1 MYMCPDVIEGVYYS
15 LEMILT
21 PSDFAVFLCKFSG
34 LFPSSQIWIAMGL
47 MVRTLNLS
55 LPFDFHAF
63 LLIDSS
69 KLAFEICTL

>member
-1 MYMCPDVIEGVYYS
+1 MSMHPDVIEGVYS

-21 PSDFAVFLCKFSG
+21 PSDFAVFLCKFSD

-55 LPFDFHAF
+55 LRFDFHCF
-63 LLIDSS
+63 SS
-69 KLAFEICTL
+69 Y

>member
-34 LFPSSQIWIAMGL
+34 LFLSSQIWIAMGL

-55 LPFDFHAF
+55 LQFDFHCF
-63 LLIDSS
+63 SS
-69 KLAFEICTL
+69 Y